1 MLKLAPNCS
10 FIHIPNGVLASF
22 PTLSQAISFTL
33 QAQISL
39 MAVEWPEAFLSYNSD
54 SFHLSNGKMIWNG
67 LRVRMAMH
75 TGVALGDVQEGPVV
89 NKVLAMI
96 GMSCRAL
103 IRPFLHYIRSLCTHR
118 SDSRK

>member
-1 MLKLAPNCS
+1 MVKLAPNCS
-10 FIHIPNGVLASF
+10 FVHIPNGVLASF

-39 MAVEWPEAFLSYNSD
+39 MAVEWPEALLKYNSA

-96 GMSCRAL
+96 GMSWSTL
-103 IRPFLHYIRSLCTHR
+103 SPFLT
-118 SDSRK
+118 